1 MCSNIAMHRPQSA
14 VNAFASSAPAAYTD
28 LRGHELTHDP
38 TGNRRQFISLLVGG
52 RLSLNGIFDTLL
64 VLAREYFFS
73 IGVYWWCFAGVVS
86 HHCHPLSY
94 DTSPILNSPPV

>member
-14 VNAFASSAPAAYTD
+14 VHAFASSAPAAYTD

-38 TGNRRQFISLLVGG
+38 TGNRQFISLLVGG

-64 VLAREYFFS
+64 VLAREYFFQHRC
-73 IGVYWWCFAGVVS
+73 IWVVL
-86 HHCHPLSY
+86 CRCGEPPLPS
-94 DTSPILNSPPV
+94 VVV

>member
-14 VNAFASSAPAAYTD
+14 VHAFASSAPAAYTD

-38 TGNRRQFISLLVGG
+38 TSNRRQFISLLVGG

-64 VLAREYFFS
+64 VLAREYFFQHRC
-73 IGVYWWCFAGVVS
+73 ILVVL
-86 HHCHPLSY
+86 CRCGEPPLPS
-94 DTSPILNSPPV
+94 VVV